1 MSDDNVARGRVV
13 AALRGS
19 RHTLVLSGS
28 GISAESGIPTFRD
41 AQTGLWARFRPEDLA
56 TPEAFE
62 RDPALVWQWYQAR
75 RERVAEAKPN
85 AGHLAIA
92 ALERLL
98 PRLTLVTQNVDGL
111 HQRAGSSTVLE
122 FHGNILRNRCA
133 REGCIVA
140 SGATGGSTPPR
151 CPGCGAFVRPD
162 VVWFGEAIPRGIL
175 IQSETAAGSCDVF
188 LSIGTSSLVEPAASL
203 AHLARRAGA
212 IIVEVNPQDTPLSSS
227 ADIVIREPAGSALPA
242 IVAALG

>member
-1 MSDDNVARGRVV
+1 MSDDVARSRVA

-19 RHTLVLSGS
+19 RHTLVLTGS

-41 AQTGLWARFRPEDLA
+41 AQTGLWSRFRPEDLA

-62 RDPALVWQWYQAR
+62 RDPARVWQWYESR
-75 RERVAEAKPN
+75 RERVMQAKPN

-111 HQRAGSSTVLE
+111 HQRAGSSRVLE
-122 FHGNILRNRCA
+122 FHGNLLRNRCS
-133 REGCIVA
+133 RENRIVESVA
-140 SGATGGSTPPR
+140 SGGATPPR

-162 VVWFGEAIPRGIL
+162 VVWFGEAIPHAIL
-175 IQSETAAGSCDVF
+175 IQSEAAAGSCDVF
-188 LSIGTSSLVEPAASL
+188 LSVGTSSVVEPAASL
-203 AHLARRAGA
+203 ARLAHAAGA
-212 IIVEVNPQDTPLSSS
+212 IVVEVNPQDTPLSPD
-227 ADIVIREPAGSALPA
+227 ADIVIREPAGTALPA
-242 IVAALG
+242 IAAALG